1 MLAYFVVSI
10 VHRTVMDY
18 RIFNVPYICDLF
30 ACVYTRGS
38 EVNTVT
44 CFFFMIHKAQSLACP
59 RKKSGYH
66 RRRIYQLNLNRIDN
80 RERG

>member
-1 MLAYFVVSI
+1 MLAYFVVFI

-38 EVNTVT
+38 EVNTVN
-44 CFFFMIHKAQSLACP
+44 CVLMIHKAQSLACP
-59 RKKSGYH
+59 RKKSVYH
-66 RRRIYQLNLNRIDN
+66 RRRIYQLNLNRTDN
-80 RERG
+80 TERG